1 LLRVSRG
8 RTGWRLFG
16 RRFGTGEGSF
26 RHIMRERRLLL
37 PSEKE

>member
-8 RTGWRLFG
+8 RTGWRL
-16 RRFGTGEGSF
+16 FGTGEGSF